1 MAKRKRKSVRG
12 GAPNRTGRVNRTTV
26 AKKRKTNDSF
36 VPANSK
42 GSAKQNGQKGKSIEW
57 SIKE

>member
-1 MAKRKRKSVRG
+1 MRG